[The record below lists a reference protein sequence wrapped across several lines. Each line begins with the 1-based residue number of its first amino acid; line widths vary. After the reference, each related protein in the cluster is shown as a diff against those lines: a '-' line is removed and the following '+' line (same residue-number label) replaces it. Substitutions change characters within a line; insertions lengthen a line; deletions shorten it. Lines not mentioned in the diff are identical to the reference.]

1 MFLID
6 GLSISFSCR
15 SIFKLSYHPSEF
27 LGVIATADCDSH
39 FFSTLPT
46 SFGGQAK
53 LIIYDLHTLH
63 NRFYFHDSVV
73 PSLTSAQSILHVSNL
88 LSYTILF
95 KKSYFFSITILYSLL
110 IILE

>member
-1 MFLID
+1 MSSNLVI
-6 GLSISFSCR
+6 IFSQ
-15 SIFKLSYHPSEF
+15 F
-27 LGVIATADCDSH
+27 LGVIATADCDAH

-73 PSLTSAQSILHVSNL
+73 PSLTSAQSILQVSNSGL
-88 LSYTILF
+88 
-95 KKSYFFSITILYSLL
+95 
-110 IILE
+110 